1 VALRFLNKLIVVL
14 ATGLQ
19 YYFSTVS
26 RLPVQQL
33 ITEKALL
40 QKIFIHAYFLHPGPG
55 YDVPL
60 ASPLL
65 GPVGRVLRI
74 EPTIL
79 LNLKS

>member
-33 ITEKALL
+33 LL
-40 QKIFIHAYFLHPGPG
+40 QKKHYYRKSLYMRTSFIPGLGTMYLLHP
-55 YDVPL
+55 L
-60 ASPLL
+60 S
-65 GPVGRVLRI
+65 
-74 EPTIL
+74 
-79 LNLKS
+79 